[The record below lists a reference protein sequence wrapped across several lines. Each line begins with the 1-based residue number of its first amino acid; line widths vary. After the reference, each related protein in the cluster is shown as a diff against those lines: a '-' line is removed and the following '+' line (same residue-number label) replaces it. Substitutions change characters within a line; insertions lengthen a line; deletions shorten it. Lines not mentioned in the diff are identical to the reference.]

1 VRPELTRIEPVFVPR
16 IWGVRSLAPLY
27 PEKSN
32 MSEPIGE
39 VWLTGIDCR
48 IVSGPFLGKTLG
60 EAWREMKTLW
70 RGTLLKNVDDFPILV
85 KFIFPSDKLSIQ
97 VHPDDVYAAAH
108 EAAAGGRGKTEM
120 WHVISATTGA
130 QVLVGLKPG
139 TDKEKF
145 LGGLAQRTLENLF
158 EVYPVRTGDTFFVPA
173 GTPHTIGP
181 NMVVF
186 EVQEYSDLTYRL
198 YDYDRVDA
206 QGNPRT
212 LHVAKALEVVKFG
225 AIKGGRVPALE
236 LSATGLKKELL
247 AGCRYFVAE
256 RWEFSKPTE
265 LYTNAEHFNILIF
278 LSGEGEIEAENQR
291 VRYHQGEVWFVPACI
306 SSPKVIPGK
315 PTTFL
320 RAYVADMEDFK
331 SNLLDEGF
339 DAASIAQTIFE

>member
-1 VRPELTRIEPVFVPR
+1 MFVPR
-16 IWGVRSLAPLY
+16 IWGVRSLAPFY

-32 MSEPIGE
+32 MPEPIGE
-39 VWLTGIDCR
+39 VWLTGIDCG
-48 IVSGPFLGKTLG
+48 IASGPFQGKTLG

-70 RGTLLKNVDDFPILV
+70 RGTLLKNAENFPILV

-97 VHPDDVYAAAH
+97 VHPDDAYAEAH

-120 WHVISATTGA
+120 WHAISATTGA

-139 TDKEKF
+139 IDKERF
-145 LGGLAQRTLENLF
+145 LDGLAQRTLENLF

-186 EVQEYSDLTYRL
+186 EVQEYSDLTYRV

-206 QGNPRT
+206 QGNPRK
-212 LHVAKALEVVKFG
+212 LHVAKALEVMNFG
-225 AIKGGRVPALE
+225 AIKGGKVPALE

-265 LYTNAEHFNILIF
+265 LYTNGEHFNILIF
-278 LSGEGEIEAENQR
+278 LSGEGEIEAEDQR
-291 VRYHQGEVWFVPACI
+291 VSYHRGEVWFVPACI
-306 SSPKVIPGK
+306 ASPKVVPGE

-339 DAASIAQTIFE
+339 GAASIAQTVFE